1 MNLYIYTFKNEGG
14 DKNKNNNLMSL
25 SIDDD
30 NLLQKYQTI
39 STTIKDLRNIEYDA
53 LPIYDDRYLKTKIT
67 AYDEKVYT
75 NFCGLNVSEEGV
87 ECESFTLI
95 PMTESFR

>member
-39 STTIKDLRNIEYDA
+39 STTIKDLRNIE
-53 LPIYDDRYLKTKIT
+53 
-67 AYDEKVYT
+67 
-75 NFCGLNVSEEGV
+75 
-87 ECESFTLI
+87 
-95 PMTESFR
+95 

>member
-1 MNLYIYTFKNEGG
+1 MSQSCLKAETENNSKYLIEDSDEVIWPLVLILPKMNLYIYTFKNEGG

-39 STTIKDLRNIEYDA
+39 STTIKDLRNIE
-53 LPIYDDRYLKTKIT
+53 
-67 AYDEKVYT
+67 
-75 NFCGLNVSEEGV
+75 
-87 ECESFTLI
+87 
-95 PMTESFR
+95 

>member
-1 MNLYIYTFKNEGG
+1 MNLYINTFKNEGG

-75 NFCGLNVSEEGV
+75 NFCGLNVSEEDV